1 MQSQINS
8 EEMKIIAEPI
18 LFATVSV
25 IGVAL
30 LIFVIYMYR
39 RGGVVI
45 GNQNNDQKFEG
56 RVANTDGGMI
66 ILSGAGAALAT
77 AVVLANG
84 ATADV
89 IGGTGG
95 CGGGCGGCGGCEMRT
110 VPAVMFFATV
120 SVFGVVLLI
129 FVIYMYRRGG
139 VVIGSQKRDQQS
151 EGRVANTDGGMII
164 LSGATGAALAT
175 AVVID
180 SGASTAGVNGGT
192 GGCGRGCGGCGGG
205 CGGCGGGCGGCGGG
219 G

>member
-1 MQSQINS
+1 
-8 EEMKIIAEPI
+8 MKSIAEPI

-39 RGGVVI
+39 RGSVVI
-45 GNQNNDQKFEG
+45 GSQNDQQFEG

-95 CGGGCGGCGGCEMRT
+95 CGGGCGGCGGC
-110 VPAVMFFATV
+110 
-120 SVFGVVLLI
+120 
-129 FVIYMYRRGG
+129 GG
-139 VVIGSQKRDQQS
+139 
-151 EGRVANTDGGMII
+151 
-164 LSGATGAALAT
+164 
-175 AVVID
+175 
-180 SGASTAGVNGGT
+180 
-192 GGCGRGCGGCGGG
+192 
-205 CGGCGGGCGGCGGG
+205 
-219 G
+219 